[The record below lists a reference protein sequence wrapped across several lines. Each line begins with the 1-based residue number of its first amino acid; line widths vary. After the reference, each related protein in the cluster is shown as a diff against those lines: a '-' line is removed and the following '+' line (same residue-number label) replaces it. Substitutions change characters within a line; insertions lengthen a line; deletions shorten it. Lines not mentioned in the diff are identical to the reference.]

1 MNSRPRSEEPFR
13 LASSPPRSV
22 PQNGFRWVSGQSGHT
37 VAQKHNGLFLVPN
50 RGGGRVVMPP
60 SDLYLK
66 FLEVKPDSQSTLQFA
81 NRFGALGLHSEHF
94 HSDDSSVQFGESAG
108 DWGNA
113 VREFQL
119 YFGLWQMAEERNRI
133 PLRELLIQVGA
144 PLQNEAFKSILTR
157 NIVKTAKS
165 YVVNRINR
173 NLGAGVRFI
182 LPAYQTCFR
191 KDCTGR
197 TQPPKITAHVSWQL
211 LLTDTRGRVSV
222 QMRLMPDTLLATIWF
237 QFADLVCGSKV
248 IRPCE
253 ECGKWMDISENARKA
268 SKRMHENCSL
278 KRRMQKWR
286 KKTRNAEP
294 SRRASLPRRLG

>member
-1 MNSRPRSEEPFR
+1 VTPS
-13 LASSPPRSV
+13 
-22 PQNGFRWVSGQSGHT
+22 
-37 VAQKHNGLFLVPN
+37 
-50 RGGGRVVMPP
+50 

-66 FLEVKPDSQSTLQFA
+66 FLEVKPDFESTLQFA
-81 NRFGALGLHSEHF
+81 NRFGTLGLPREHF
-94 HSDDSSVQFGESAG
+94 HSDDYSVQFGESAG

-113 VREFQL
+113 VGEFQL
-119 YFGLWQMAEERNRI
+119 YFELWQMAEERNLI
-133 PLRELLIQVGA
+133 ALRRLLRQVGA
-144 PLQNEAFKSILTR
+144 PLENKRFNLALTR

-165 YVVNRINR
+165 YVVKEIKRH
-173 NLGAGVRFI
+173 LGPRVQHI

-197 TQPPKITAHVSWQL
+197 TRPPKITAHVSWQL

-286 KKTRNAEP
+286 EQKRAKRNHPGE
-294 SRRASLPRRLG
+294 RLRPVG

>member
-1 MNSRPRSEEPFR
+1 MNSRPRSEEPFG
-13 LASSPPRSV
+13 LADSPPGWV
-22 PQNGFRWVSGQSGHT
+22 PQNGFQWVRGQSGHT

-50 RGGGRVVMPP
+50 RGGGHVLTPP

-66 FLEVKPDSQSTLQFA
+66 FLEVKPDFESTLQFA
-81 NRFGALGLHSEHF
+81 NRFGALGLPREHF
-94 HSDDSSVQFGESAG
+94 HSDHYSVQFGESAG

-113 VREFQL
+113 VGEFQL
-119 YFGLWQMAEERNRI
+119 YFELWQMAEERNRI
-133 PLRELLIQVGA
+133 ALRKLLIQVGA
-144 PLQNEAFKSILTR
+144 PLENERFNSALTR

-165 YVVNRINR
+165 YVVKEINR
-173 NLGAGVRFI
+173 HLGPGVRHI

-191 KDCTGR
+191 KDCTVR
-197 TQPPKITAHVSWQL
+197 IWPPKITEHVSWQL
-211 LLTDTRGRVSV
+211 LLTDTRERVSV
-222 QMRLMPDTLLATIWF
+222 QMRLMPDTLLATIWL

-253 ECGKWMDISENARKA
+253 ACGKWMDISENARKA

-286 KKTRNAEP
+286 EQKRAKRNHPGE
-294 SRRASLPRRLG
+294 RLRPVG